1 MALPINIEQ
10 KKTMNNLKPIV
21 DEERP
26 KVYIETYGCQMN
38 VNDSEVILSILQE
51 NGYALTEDM
60 DRADVILANTCSIR
74 DNAEQRIW
82 GRIEQFRL
90 QKKRNPQVVI
100 GIVGC
105 MAERLKDKLLEKV
118 DLVAGPDAYRSLPAL
133 LRDIRPDSPQINV
146 LLSREETYADISP
159 VRLDRNGV
167 SAYISIMRGCNN
179 VCSYCVVPYTRG
191 AERSRDPHSIVREAR
206 ELFENGDREV
216 NLLGQNVD
224 SYLGKEG
231 RAGAAE
237 GVSDG
242 DAAAGAG
249 NNAGGG
255 VVNFAKLLE
264 MVAAISPELRV
275 RFSTSHPKDISDE
288 VISTIAAHENICRHI
303 HLPVQSGSSRLLE
316 KMRRKYD
323 REWYLERVAKIR
335 EVMPDCGLST
345 DVIAGFCSETEQDHR
360 DTLSLFEQVCFDS
373 AFMFQ
378 YSERPGTLASRHYPD
393 DVPPEV
399 KTARL
404 NEIIALQTKMSL
416 KSNQKDI
423 GKTFRVLIEG
433 PSKRNPDDL
442 CGRAGNNKMCV
453 FPSMAA
459 ERTAQGLAPLK
470 AGDYVNVKVVDCTSA
485 TLICRIV

>member
-1 MALPINIEQ
+1 
-10 KKTMNNLKPIV
+10 MNNLKPIV
-21 DEERP
+21 DQERP

-38 VNDSEVILSILQE
+38 VNDSEVILSILQK
-51 NGYALTEDM
+51 NGYALTENM

-191 AERSRDPHSIVREAR
+191 AERSRDPYSIVREAR
-206 ELFENGDREV
+206 ELFENGYKEV

-224 SYLGKEG
+224 SYLWKECLD
-231 RAGAAE
+231 GAAE
-237 GVSDG
+237 GASAG
-242 DAAAGAG
+242 DAKEGE
-249 NNAGGG
+249 
-255 VVNFAKLLE
+255 VVNFARLLE

-303 HLPVQSGSSRLLE
+303 HLPVQSGSSRILE

-345 DVIAGFCSETEQDHR
+345 DVIAGFCSETEQDHQ

-416 KSNQKDI
+416 RSNQKDM
-423 GKTFRVLIEG
+423 GKTFKVLIEG

-459 ERTAQGLAPLK
+459 ERATQGLAPLG
-470 AGDYVNVKVVDCTSA
+470 AGNYVNVKVVDCTSA
-485 TLICRIV
+485 TLICEIV

>member
-1 MALPINIEQ
+1 
-10 KKTMNNLKPIV
+10 MNNLKPIV
-21 DEERP
+21 DQERP

-38 VNDSEVILSILQE
+38 VNDSEVILSILQK
-51 NGYALTEDM
+51 NGYALTENM

-206 ELFENGDREV
+206 ELFENGYKEV

-224 SYLGKEG
+224 SYLWKEC
-231 RAGAAE
+231 REGAAE
-237 GVSDG
+237 GVPAG
-242 DAAAGAG
+242 DAKEGE
-249 NNAGGG
+249 
-255 VVNFAKLLE
+255 VVNFARLLE

-303 HLPVQSGSSRLLE
+303 HLPVQSGSSRILE

-345 DVIAGFCSETEQDHR
+345 DVIAGFCSETEQDHQ

-416 KSNQKDI
+416 RSNQKDM
-423 GKTFRVLIEG
+423 GKTFKVLIEG

-459 ERTAQGLAPLK
+459 ERATQGLAPLG
-470 AGDYVNVKVVDCTSA
+470 AGNYVNVKVVDCTSA
-485 TLICRIV
+485 TLICEIV

>member
-1 MALPINIEQ
+1 
-10 KKTMNNLKPIV
+10 MNNLKPIV
-21 DEERP
+21 DQERP

-38 VNDSEVILSILQE
+38 VNDSEVILSILQK
-51 NGYALTEDM
+51 NGYALTENM

-206 ELFENGDREV
+206 ELFENGYKEV

-224 SYLGKEG
+224 SYLWKEC
-231 RAGAAE
+231 E
-237 GVSDG
+237 
-242 DAAAGAG
+242 
-249 NNAGGG
+249 
-255 VVNFAKLLE
+255 VVNFARLLE

-303 HLPVQSGSSRLLE
+303 HLPVQSGSSRILE

-345 DVIAGFCSETEQDHR
+345 DVIAGFCSETEQDHQ

-378 YSERPGTLASRHYPD
+378 YSARPGTLASRHYPD

-416 KSNQKDI
+416 RSNQKDM
-423 GKTFRVLIEG
+423 GKTFKVLIEG

-459 ERTAQGLAPLK
+459 ERATQGLAPLG
-470 AGDYVNVKVVDCTSA
+470 AGNYVNVKVVDCTSA
-485 TLICRIV
+485 TLICEIV

>member
-1 MALPINIEQ
+1 
-10 KKTMNNLKPIV
+10 MNNLKPII

-38 VNDSEVILSILQE
+38 VNDSEVILSILQK

-206 ELFENGDREV
+206 ELFENGYKEV

-224 SYLGKEG
+224 SYLWKGCE
-231 RAGAAE
+231 
-237 GVSDG
+237 
-242 DAAAGAG
+242 
-249 NNAGGG
+249 
-255 VVNFAKLLE
+255 VVNFARLLE
-264 MVAAISPELRV
+264 MVAAISPELRI

-288 VISTIAAHENICRHI
+288 VIRTIAAHENICRHI

-335 EVMPDCGLST
+335 EIMPDCGLST
-345 DVIAGFCSETEQDHR
+345 DVIAGFCSETEQDHQ

-416 KSNQKDI
+416 KSNKKDI
-423 GKTFRVLIEG
+423 GKTFKVLIEG
-433 PSKRNPDDL
+433 PSKRDPNDL

-459 ERTAQGLAPLK
+459 ERATQGLAPLG
-470 AGDYVNVKVVDCTSA
+470 AGNYVNVKVVDCTSA
-485 TLICRIV
+485 TLICEIV